1 MVKPKSETVVVCFR
15 FRLDQLRAAFE
26 AELFKR
32 CATGDTATAS
42 WCTANWPGEPQK
54 PPHVHT
60 MIVHSGVVEISTVDS
75 DWNSA
80 FYIFLQ
86 RTL

>member
-1 MVKPKSETVVVCFR
+1 
-15 FRLDQLRAAFE
+15 
-26 AELFKR
+26 
-32 CATGDTATAS
+32 
-42 WCTANWPGEPQK
+42 
-54 PPHVHT
+54 

-75 DWNSA
+75 DWNIA